1 MKVIAILGATGSI
14 GKSTLD
20 VIRKNPDCFEPVLFS
35 AYTDGESLLQL
46 GKEYP
51 NARLALAGNVENAP
65 EAIHYTGREGLL
77 RAIKE
82 CAQSGGAH
90 VLVVNGI
97 AGAAGLEPSLAAID
111 VGMDLA
117 LANKETIVMAGEVA
131 IRKAREKNVN
141 IIPVDS
147 EHSAVFQL
155 LRAHADIVDDAISGN
170 LGAAEKLDSIILTA
184 SGGPFRALSSE
195 QLARV
200 KPKDALAH
208 PTWKMGAKIT
218 IDSASMANKGLEVI
232 EAVKLFAMP
241 PDKVKVVVHP
251 QSVVHSMIR
260 FVDGSIY
267 AQLSKPDMRRP
278 IQDALFFPNKGM
290 VSFDNFD
297 MTSVMLE
304 FEAPDEKKFP
314 LLPLAYRVAKARAL
328 YPVAYNA
335 ANEEAASL
343 FLEEK
348 IGFLDI
354 AHIVESVLQRD
365 WTGAVTVDAVW
376 EADRKARS
384 CVYELKN
391 LLFAS

>member
-1 MKVIAILGATGSI
+1 MKAIAILGATGSI
-14 GKSTLD
+14 GRSALD
-20 VIRKNPDCFEPVLFS
+20 VIRKNPDCFKPVLFS
-35 AYTDGESLLQL
+35 AHTDEKSLLQL

-51 NARLALAGNVENAP
+51 GARLALVGKVENAP
-65 EAIHYTGREGLL
+65 KAIHYTGREGLL
-77 RAIKE
+77 RAIEE
-82 CAQSGGAH
+82 CAQSGGGACA
-90 VLVVNGI
+90 LAVNGI
-97 AGAAGLEPSLAAID
+97 AGAAGLAPSLAAID
-111 VGMDLA
+111 AGMDLA
-117 LANKETIVMAGEVA
+117 LANKETVVMAGEVA
-131 IRKAREKNVN
+131 LRKAREKNVN

-155 LRAHADIVDDAISGN
+155 LRAHTGVAD
-170 LGAAEKLDSIILTA
+170 GASRDAEKLDSIILTA
-184 SGGPFRALSSE
+184 SGGPFRDLPAE
-195 QLARV
+195 QLAWV

-251 QSVVHSMIR
+251 QSIVHSMIR
-260 FVDGSIY
+260 FLDGSVY

-278 IQDALFFPNKGM
+278 IQDALFFPNKGD
-290 VSFDNFD
+290 VSFDSFD
-297 MTSVMLE
+297 LTSVMLE

-314 LLPLAYRVAKARAL
+314 LLPLAYRAAKARAL

-335 ANEEAASL
+335 ANEVAVSL

-354 AHIVESVLQRD
+354 ARIVEAVLQRD

-384 CVYELKN
+384 CVHELTSP
-391 LLFAS
+391 FYAAS

>member
-1 MKVIAILGATGSI
+1 MKAIAILGATGSI
-14 GKSTLD
+14 GKSVLD
-20 VIRKNPDCFEPVLFS
+20 VIHKNPDCFEPVLFS
-35 AYTDGESLLQL
+35 AHTDGEALLRL
-46 GKEYP
+46 GKKYP

-65 EAIHYTGREGLL
+65 KAIHYMGREGLL
-77 RAIKE
+77 RAIE
-82 CAQSGGAH
+82 ACAQSGCGLA
-90 VLVVNGI
+90 VNGI

-111 VGMDLA
+111 AGMDLA
-117 LANKETIVMAGEVA
+117 LANKETIVMAGEVTF
-131 IRKAREKNVN
+131 RKAREKNIA

-155 LRAHADIVDDAISGN
+155 LRAHAG
-170 LGAAEKLDSIILTA
+170 GAERLDSIILTA

-200 KPKDALAH
+200 TPKDALAH

-218 IDSASMANKGLEVI
+218 VDSASMANKGLEVI
-232 EAVKLFAMP
+232 EAVKLFAVP
-241 PDKVKVVVHP
+241 PDKVKVIVHP

-260 FVDGSIY
+260 FSDGSMY

-278 IQDALFFPNKGM
+278 IQDALFFPNKSA
-290 VSFDNFD
+290 VSFDSLD
-297 MTSVMLE
+297 LTSLTLE

-314 LLPLAYRVAKARAL
+314 LLPLAYRVAEARAL

-343 FLEEK
+343 FLEER

-354 AHIVESVLQRD
+354 ARIVEAVLQRD
-365 WTGAVTVDAVW
+365 WTGIVTVDAVW
-376 EADRKARS
+376 EADKKARS
-384 CVYELKN
+384 CVYGLKN
-391 LLFAS
+391 LLHAS

>member
-1 MKVIAILGATGSI
+1 MKTIAILGATGSI
-14 GKSTLD
+14 GKNALD
-20 VIRKNPDCFEPVLFS
+20 VIRENPGRFDPVLFS
-35 AYTDGESLLQL
+35 AHTDVESLLRI

-51 NARLALAGNVENAP
+51 NACLALVGAVENTP
-65 EAIHYTGREGLL
+65 KEILRTGREGLL
-77 RAIKE
+77 RAIEE
-82 CAQSGGAH
+82 CAQSGGGARA
-90 VLVVNGI
+90 LAVNGI

-111 VGMDLA
+111 AGMDLA

-155 LRAHADIVDDAISGN
+155 LRAHAGFADG
-170 LGAAEKLDSIILTA
+170 AEKLDSIMLTA
-184 SGGPFRALSSE
+184 SGGPFRALPPE

-218 IDSASMANKGLEVI
+218 VDSASMANKGLEVI

-251 QSVVHSMIR
+251 QSIVHSMIR
-260 FVDGSIY
+260 LSDGSMY

-278 IQDALFFPNKGM
+278 IQDALFFPNKGAA
-290 VSFDNFD
+290 SFDSLD
-297 MTSVMLE
+297 MTSLTLE

-314 LLPLAYRVAKARAL
+314 LLPLAYQVAKARAL
-328 YPVAYNA
+328 YPAAYNA
-335 ANEEAASL
+335 ANEEAVSL
-343 FLEEK
+343 FLKER

-354 AHIVESVLQRD
+354 ARIVEAVLQRD
-365 WTGAVTVDAVW
+365 WTGAVTVDTVW

-384 CVYELKN
+384 CAYELKS
-391 LLFAS
+391 LLHAS